1 MKLIRLL
8 LLISLLPSF
17 AHGASMWLTDFSKA
31 QRQARSEK
39 KALLVDFTGSDW
51 CGWCI
56 RLQREVFSKPE
67 FDEYAQKNLV
77 LVEADFPQRKA
88 QSDAQRK
95 ANRALAQRFSVEG
108 YPTLVVLDSS
118 GKEMGRLG
126 YETGGTKPFL
136 ARLSK
141 LTGAA
146 VAAEPASVTA
156 MKKAEASIKDSVLKR
171 GELGTDVAA
180 APSKMAA
187 TVAPP
192 SANSQQFDELVL
204 KGISGTKQK
213 RFAMINNQTLG
224 AGEVGTVRV
233 SGKAVQ
239 IRCEEIHDQSV
250 VVSWNRG
257 QERRELKFRP

>member
-1 MKLIRLL
+1 MKSIRLL
-8 LLISLLPSF
+8 LLVSLLPSI
-17 AHGASMWLTDFSKA
+17 AHTAPAWLMDFPKA
-31 QRQARSEK
+31 QSQARSEK
-39 KALLVDFTGSDW
+39 KAMLVDFTGSDW

-67 FDEYAQKNLV
+67 FDEYARKNLV
-77 LVEADFPQRKA
+77 LVEVDFPKRKTQSAA
-88 QSDAQRK
+88 QLR
-95 ANRALAQRFSVEG
+95 ANRALAQRFGVQS

-118 GKEMGRLG
+118 GKELGRLG
-126 YETGGTKPFL
+126 YEPGGPKPFL

-146 VAAEPASVTA
+146 VTTEPASVAA
-156 MKKAEASIKDSVLKR
+156 MKKAEASIKESVMNR
-171 GELGTDVAA
+171 AELGTEVVPMPAKTA
-180 APSKMAA
+180 TPANPSL
-187 TVAPP
+187 
-192 SANSQQFDELVL
+192 SNLREFDDLVL

-213 RFAMINNQTLG
+213 RLAMINNQTLG

-233 SGKAVQ
+233 SGKSMQ
-239 IRCEEIHDQSV
+239 IRCEEIHEQSV

>member
-8 LLISLLPSF
+8 LLISLLP
-17 AHGASMWLTDFSKA
+17 ALAQGASTWLTDLTKA
-31 QRQARSEK
+31 QSQARTEK
-39 KALLVDFTGSDW
+39 KAMLLNFTGSDW

-67 FDEYAQKNLV
+67 FDEYARKNLV
-77 LVEADFPQRKA
+77 LVEVDFPKRKA
-88 QSDAQRK
+88 QSDAQLR

-108 YPTLVVLDSS
+108 YPTLVVLDSA
-118 GKEMGRLG
+118 GKELGRLG
-126 YETGGTKPFL
+126 YEPGGPKPFL

-141 LTGAA
+141 MTGAP
-146 VAAEPASVTA
+146 AAGEPASVAA
-156 MKKAEASIKDSVLKR
+156 MKKAEASIKESVLQR

-180 APSKMAA
+180 APSKA
-187 TVAPP
+187 
-192 SANSQQFDELVL
+192 SANSQQFDDLVL

-224 AGEVGTVRV
+224 TGEVVTVRV

>member
-17 AHGASMWLTDFSKA
+17 APGATTWLTELTKA
-31 QRQARSEK
+31 QKQARAEK
-39 KALLVDFTGSDW
+39 KALLINFTGSDW

-67 FDEYAQKNLV
+67 FDEYARKNLV
-77 LVEADFPQRKA
+77 LVEVDFPQRKA
-88 QSDAQRK
+88 QSDAQRRG
-95 ANRALAQRFSVEG
+95 NIALGQRFNVEG
-108 YPTLVVLDSS
+108 YPTLVVLESS
-118 GKEMGRLG
+118 GKELGRLG
-126 YETGGTKPFL
+126 YEPGGSKTFL
-136 ARLSK
+136 AKLSK
-141 LTGAA
+141 LTGAP
-146 VAAEPASVTA
+146 VAADPAPVAA

-171 GELGTDVAA
+171 GEF
-180 APSKMAA
+180 PPEMP
-187 TVAPP
+187 APP
-192 SANSQQFDELVL
+192 APNAQQFDDLVL

-224 AGEVGTVRV
+224 AGEIGTVRV

-250 VVSWNRG
+250 IVSWNRG
-257 QERRELKFRP
+257 QQRRELKFRP

>member
-8 LLISLLPSF
+8 LLISLLP
-17 AHGASMWLTDFSKA
+17 ALAQGASTWLTDLTKA
-31 QRQARSEK
+31 QSQARTEK
-39 KALLVDFTGSDW
+39 KAMLLNFTGSDW

-67 FDEYAQKNLV
+67 FDEYARKNLV
-77 LVEADFPQRKA
+77 LVEVDFPKRKA
-88 QSDAQRK
+88 QSDAQLR

-108 YPTLVVLDSS
+108 YPTLVVLDSA
-118 GKEMGRLG
+118 GKELGRLG
-126 YETGGTKPFL
+126 YEPGGPKPFL

-141 LTGAA
+141 MTGAP
-146 VAAEPASVTA
+146 AAGEPASVAA
-156 MKKAEASIKDSVLKR
+156 MKKAEASIKESVLQR

-180 APSKMAA
+180 APSKA
-187 TVAPP
+187 
-192 SANSQQFDELVL
+192 SANSQQFDDLVL

-224 AGEVGTVRV
+224 AGEVVTVRV

-257 QERRELKFRP
+257 QERRVLKFRP

>member
-1 MKLIRLL
+1 MKFIRFLVLL
-8 LLISLLPSF
+8 SLLPSF
-17 AHGASMWLTDFSKA
+17 AHAAPTWLTDFPKA
-31 QRQARSEK
+31 QSQARSEK
-39 KALLVDFTGSDW
+39 KAMLVDFTGSDW

-67 FDEYAQKNLV
+67 FDEYARKNLV
-77 LVEADFPQRKA
+77 LVEVDFPKRKA
-88 QSDAQRK
+88 QSDALLR

-108 YPTLVVLDSS
+108 YPTLVVLDSA
-118 GKEMGRLG
+118 GKELGRLG
-126 YETGGTKPFL
+126 YEPGGPKPFL

-141 LTGAA
+141 MTGAA
-146 VAAEPASVTA
+146 VTTEPASVAA
-156 MKKAEASIKDSVLKR
+156 MKKAEASIKESVMKR
-171 GELGTDVAA
+171 GELGTD
-180 APSKMAA
+180 M
-187 TVAPP
+187 VAPP
-192 SANSQQFDELVL
+192 SQPAAAAQQFDDLVL

-224 AGEVGTVRV
+224 AGEIGTVRV
-233 SGKAVQ
+233 SGKSVQ

>member
-8 LLISLLPSF
+8 LLISLLP
-17 AHGASMWLTDFSKA
+17 ALAQGASTWLTDLTKA
-31 QRQARSEK
+31 QSQARTEK
-39 KALLVDFTGSDW
+39 KAMLLNFTGSDW

-67 FDEYAQKNLV
+67 FEEYARKNLV
-77 LVEADFPQRKA
+77 LVEVDFPKRKA
-88 QSDAQRK
+88 QSDALLR

-108 YPTLVVLDSS
+108 YPTLVVLDSA
-118 GKEMGRLG
+118 GKELGRLG
-126 YETGGTKPFL
+126 YEPGGPKPFL

-141 LTGAA
+141 MTGAA
-146 VAAEPASVTA
+146 VTTEPASVAA
-156 MKKAEASIKDSVLKR
+156 MKKAEASIKESVMMR
-171 GELGTDVAA
+171 GELGTDV
-180 APSKMAA
+180 
-187 TVAPP
+187 VAPP
-192 SANSQQFDELVL
+192 AKPAAANSQQFDDLVL

-213 RFAMINNQTLG
+213 RFAMINNQTIG

-233 SGKAVQ
+233 SGKVVQ
-239 IRCEEIHDQSV
+239 IRCEEIHDRSV

>member
-17 AHGASMWLTDFSKA
+17 ARGASTWLTNFSKA
-31 QRQARSEK
+31 QSQARSEK

-67 FDEYAQKNLV
+67 FDEYARKNLV
-77 LVEADFPQRKA
+77 LVEVDFPKRKA
-88 QSDAQRK
+88 QSDAQLR

-126 YETGGTKPFL
+126 YEPGGTKPFL

-141 LTGAA
+141 MTGAA
-146 VAAEPASVTA
+146 VTTEPAPVAA
-156 MKKAEASIKDSVLKR
+156 MKQAEAKIKEAALMR
-171 GELGTDVAA
+171 GELGSDAPAA
-180 APSKMAA
+180 NSPASSVAPSSG
-187 TVAPP
+187 P
-192 SANSQQFDELVL
+192 QQFDELVL

-213 RFAMINNQTLG
+213 RFAIINNQTLG
-224 AGEVGTVRV
+224 AGEIGTVRV

>member
-1 MKLIRLL
+1 MKLIRFL
-8 LLISLLPSF
+8 LLISLLP
-17 AHGASMWLTDFSKA
+17 ALAQGASTWLTDLTKA
-31 QRQARSEK
+31 QSQARTEK
-39 KALLVDFTGSDW
+39 KAMLLNFTGSDW

-67 FDEYAQKNLV
+67 FDEYARKNLV
-77 LVEADFPQRKA
+77 LVEVDFPKRKA
-88 QSDAQRK
+88 QSDAQLR

-108 YPTLVVLDSS
+108 YPTLVVLDSA
-118 GKEMGRLG
+118 GKELGRLG
-126 YETGGTKPFL
+126 YEPGGPKSFL
-136 ARLSK
+136 AKLSK
-141 LTGAA
+141 LTGTP
-146 VAAEPASVTA
+146 VAAEPASVAA
-156 MKKAEASIKDSVLKR
+156 MKKAEASIKESVLQR

-180 APSKMAA
+180 APSKA
-187 TVAPP
+187 
-192 SANSQQFDELVL
+192 SANSQQFDDLVL

-224 AGEVGTVRV
+224 TGEVVTVRV

-257 QERRELKFRP
+257 QERRVLKFRP

>member
-17 AHGASMWLTDFSKA
+17 AHGAAPWLTDFTKA
-31 QRQARSEK
+31 QSQARTEK
-39 KALLVDFTGSDW
+39 KAMLLNFTGSDW

-67 FDEYAQKNLV
+67 FDEYARKNLV
-77 LVEADFPQRKA
+77 LVEVDFPKRKA
-88 QSDAQRK
+88 QSDALLR

-108 YPTLVVLDSS
+108 YPTLVVLDSA
-118 GKEMGRLG
+118 GKELGRLG
-126 YETGGTKPFL
+126 YEPGGPKPFL

-141 LTGAA
+141 MTGAP
-146 VAAEPASVTA
+146 AAGEPASVAA
-156 MKKAEASIKDSVLKR
+156 MKKAEASIKESVLQR

-180 APSKMAA
+180 APSKA
-187 TVAPP
+187 
-192 SANSQQFDELVL
+192 SANSQQFDDLVL

-257 QERRELKFRP
+257 QERRVLKFRP

>member
-17 AHGASMWLTDFSKA
+17 APGATTWLTDLTKA
-31 QRQARSEK
+31 QNQARAEK
-39 KALLVDFTGSDW
+39 KALLINFTGSDW

-67 FDEYAQKNLV
+67 FDEYARKNLV
-77 LVEADFPQRKA
+77 LVEVDFPQRKA
-88 QSDAQRK
+88 QSDAQRR
-95 ANRALAQRFSVEG
+95 ANIALGQRFNVEG
-108 YPTLVVLDSS
+108 YPTLVVLESS
-118 GKEMGRLG
+118 GKELGRPG
-126 YETGGTKPFL
+126 YEPGGPRMFL
-136 ARLSK
+136 SKLSK
-141 LTGAA
+141 LTGAP
-146 VAAEPASVTA
+146 VAAEPDPVAV

-171 GELGTDVAA
+171 GELPGEM
-180 APSKMAA
+180 P
-187 TVAPP
+187 APP
-192 SANSQQFDELVL
+192 SSNAQQFDDLVL

-224 AGEVGTVRV
+224 AGEIGTVRV

-250 VVSWNRG
+250 IVSWNRG
-257 QERRELKFRP
+257 QQRRELKFRP

>member
-17 AHGASMWLTDFSKA
+17 AHGASTWLTDLSKA
-31 QRQARSEK
+31 QSQARSEK
-39 KALLVDFTGSDW
+39 KAMLLDFTGSDW

-67 FDEYAQKNLV
+67 FDEYARKNLV
-77 LVEADFPQRKA
+77 LVEVDFPKRKA
-88 QSDAQRK
+88 QSDAQLR

-118 GKEMGRLG
+118 GKELGRLG
-126 YETGGTKPFL
+126 YEPGGTKPFL
-136 ARLSK
+136 AKLTK
-141 LTGAA
+141 LTGAPA
-146 VAAEPASVTA
+146 TAEPAPVAA
-156 MKKAEASIKDSVLKR
+156 MRKAEASIKESVLKR
-171 GELGTDVAA
+171 GELGTDV
-180 APSKMAA
+180 
-187 TVAPP
+187 VAPP
-192 SANSQQFDELVL
+192 SKPAAPVAPTSLNSQQFDDLVL
-204 KGISGTKQK
+204 KGISGTRQK

>member
-1 MKLIRLL
+1 MKLIRFL
-8 LLISLLPSF
+8 LLISLLP
-17 AHGASMWLTDFSKA
+17 ALAQGASTWLTDLTKA
-31 QRQARSEK
+31 QSQARTEK
-39 KALLVDFTGSDW
+39 KAMLLNFTGSDW

-67 FDEYAQKNLV
+67 FDEYARKNLV
-77 LVEADFPQRKA
+77 LVEVDFPKRKA
-88 QSDAQRK
+88 QSDAQLR

-108 YPTLVVLDSS
+108 YPTLVVLDSA
-118 GKEMGRLG
+118 GKELGRLG
-126 YETGGTKPFL
+126 YEPGGPKPFL

-141 LTGAA
+141 MTGAPA
-146 VAAEPASVTA
+146 AAEPASVAA
-156 MKKAEASIKDSVLKR
+156 MKKAEASIKESVLQR
-171 GELGTDVAA
+171 AELGTDV
-180 APSKMAA
+180 
-187 TVAPP
+187 VAPP
-192 SANSQQFDELVL
+192 SKPAASPSPNSQQFDDLVL

-239 IRCEEIHDQSV
+239 IRCEEIHDRSV

>member
-1 MKLIRLL
+1 MKLIRFL
-8 LLISLLPSF
+8 LLISLLP
-17 AHGASMWLTDFSKA
+17 ALAQGASTWLTDLTKA
-31 QRQARSEK
+31 QSQARTEK
-39 KALLVDFTGSDW
+39 KAMLLNFTGSDW

-67 FDEYAQKNLV
+67 FDEYARKNLV
-77 LVEADFPQRKA
+77 LVEVDFPKRKA
-88 QSDAQRK
+88 QSDAQLR

-108 YPTLVVLDSS
+108 YPTLVVLDSA
-118 GKEMGRLG
+118 GKELGRLG
-126 YETGGTKPFL
+126 YEPGGPKPFL

-141 LTGAA
+141 MTGAP
-146 VAAEPASVTA
+146 AAGEPASVAA
-156 MKKAEASIKDSVLKR
+156 MKKAEASIKESVLQR

-180 APSKMAA
+180 APSKA
-187 TVAPP
+187 
-192 SANSQQFDELVL
+192 SANSQQFDDLVL

-224 AGEVGTVRV
+224 AGEVVTVRV

-257 QERRELKFRP
+257 QERRVLKFRP